1 MTMMRMRTT
10 MMRASTK
17 KRNDSRAARFPIHRS
32 LAFPHRSYWG
42 IMLPAVFLAF
52 QLLISAAS
60 STALRVPEP
69 APAKQHK
76 PSPDDCIFY
85 ATVFTNEGRLLVGAE
100 IHVHPTGKKRPDYEA
115 WSDRRGEFAVRVPN
129 GGDYDIQVKAD
140 KFITQVRTA
149 HADTGKQDMVFHMDL
164 QPEKKH
170 K

>member
-1 MTMMRMRTT
+1 MTSRRL
-10 MMRASTK
+10 TK
-17 KRNDSRAARFPIHRS
+17 KSNSRAPYFPMQRNPVRS
-32 LAFPHRSYWG
+32 SLNHWG
-42 IMLPAVFLAF
+42 IMLLAAILAL
-52 QLLISAAS
+52 QLLILTAPSVAVTATAS
-60 STALRVPEP
+60 
-69 APAKQHK
+69 APATQRK

-115 WSDRRGEFAVRVPN
+115 WSDRRGEFAVRVPH

-149 HADTGKQDMVFHMDL
+149 HAETGQQDMVFHMEP